1 MSYRKSLEKIQWLA
15 MTMNSKRRR
24 AQDKLAALP
33 GVRPVRRPLG
43 GGNGGEFDLF
53 YVRSGR
59 KSAIPLVIIPGGPGA
74 ASIALYRGLRRRAA
88 ADGLDVIMVEHRGV
102 GMSRHDDAGA
112 DLPAET
118 LTIEQ
123 AVDDVAAV
131 LDDAQVAKAVIYGTS
146 YGTYLAAGLGVRHPD
161 RVHAMVLDSPLLSAD
176 DIEVVRQAARRLL
189 WDGDDPET
197 AELAPKVRRLVDDG
211 VLTPAAAQLAVG
223 MYGLVGPDVLRRQLD
238 LLLSGRGWLWGA
250 IGQAARM
257 YFAHE
262 TAYHHEPELVERIGY
277 RELNYGAVPDG
288 QPLDPAVT
296 FREMATGDV
305 DFEAEP
311 FDLIA
316 DMPKFTWPTVVVSG
330 GRDLTTPPAVARRI
344 AALIPQSVLVELPT
358 LGHSLI
364 DTRERAALEI
374 AKAVY
379 AGRVDELPGRAAQLA
394 SAPTVM
400 SIRLLSMAIGVAS
413 VAESAVP
420 SAVPRLVRRMGH

>member
-1 MSYRKSLEKIQWLA
+1 
-15 MTMNSKRRR
+15 
-24 AQDKLAALP
+24 
-33 GVRPVRRPLG
+33 
-43 GGNGGEFDLF
+43 
-53 YVRSGR
+53 
-59 KSAIPLVIIPGGPGA
+59 
-74 ASIALYRGLRRRAA
+74 
-88 ADGLDVIMVEHRGV
+88 
-102 GMSRHDDAGA
+102 
-112 DLPAET
+112 
-118 LTIEQ
+118 
-123 AVDDVAAV
+123 
-131 LDDAQVAKAVIYGTS
+131 
-146 YGTYLAAGLGVRHPD
+146 
-161 RVHAMVLDSPLLSAD
+161 
-176 DIEVVRQAARRLL
+176 
-189 WDGDDPET
+189 
-197 AELAPKVRRLVDDG
+197 
-211 VLTPAAAQLAVG
+211 
-223 MYGLVGPDVLRRQLD
+223 
-238 LLLSGRGWLWGA
+238 
-250 IGQAARM
+250 M

>member
-1 MSYRKSLEKIQWLA
+1 VTRPPPVRHRKSLEKIQWLT
-15 MTMNSKRRR
+15 MTMNAKRRR

-43 GGNGGEFDLF
+43 GDGGEFDLF

-189 WDGDDPET
+189 WDGDNPET

-238 LLLSGRGWLWGA
+238 LLLSGRDWLWGA

-262 TAYHHEPELVERIGY
+262 TAYHHEPELVER
-277 RELNYGAVPDG
+277 